1 MQNKSTLF
9 RVISIV
15 FYVLAALLFFMRTEE
30 NGYMTFAVISLAIG
44 AVFSSVSAAITL
56 KNKDKN
62 DADDNTDEQTN
73 DNPEKKI
80 KSENGVKTLA
90 FFGIMYYNRTNLTVE
105 IEAQGLKVTSFITRR
120 RGTMR
125 KEVLPKPLRVRT
137 ARQVGRR

>member
-1 MQNKSTLF
+1 MRTMKRTRRKKMQNKSTLF

-15 FYVLAALLFFMRTEE
+15 FYALAALLFFMRTEE

-73 DNPEKKI
+73 DNPEKK
-80 KSENGVKTLA
+80 
-90 FFGIMYYNRTNLTVE
+90 
-105 IEAQGLKVTSFITRR
+105 
-120 RGTMR
+120 
-125 KEVLPKPLRVRT
+125 
-137 ARQVGRR
+137 

>member
-1 MQNKSTLF
+1 MRTMKRTRRKKMQNKSTLF

-56 KNKDKN
+56 MNKDKN

-73 DNPEKKI
+73 DNPEKK
-80 KSENGVKTLA
+80 
-90 FFGIMYYNRTNLTVE
+90 
-105 IEAQGLKVTSFITRR
+105 
-120 RGTMR
+120 
-125 KEVLPKPLRVRT
+125 
-137 ARQVGRR
+137 

>member
-1 MQNKSTLF
+1 MRTMKRTRRKKMQNKSMLF

-73 DNPEKKI
+73 DNPEKK
-80 KSENGVKTLA
+80 
-90 FFGIMYYNRTNLTVE
+90 
-105 IEAQGLKVTSFITRR
+105 
-120 RGTMR
+120 
-125 KEVLPKPLRVRT
+125 
-137 ARQVGRR
+137 

>member
-9 RVISIV
+9 RAISIV

-73 DNPEKKI
+73 DNPEKK
-80 KSENGVKTLA
+80 
-90 FFGIMYYNRTNLTVE
+90 
-105 IEAQGLKVTSFITRR
+105 
-120 RGTMR
+120 
-125 KEVLPKPLRVRT
+125 
-137 ARQVGRR
+137 

>member
-1 MQNKSTLF
+1 MRTMMRTRRKKMQNKSTLF

-73 DNPEKKI
+73 DNPEKNKI
-80 KSENGVKTLA
+80 GK
-90 FFGIMYYNRTNLTVE
+90 
-105 IEAQGLKVTSFITRR
+105 RR
-120 RGTMR
+120 
-125 KEVLPKPLRVRT
+125 
-137 ARQVGRR
+137 

>member
-1 MQNKSTLF
+1 MRTMKRTRRKKMQSKSTLF

-73 DNPEKKI
+73 DNPEKK
-80 KSENGVKTLA
+80 
-90 FFGIMYYNRTNLTVE
+90 
-105 IEAQGLKVTSFITRR
+105 
-120 RGTMR
+120 
-125 KEVLPKPLRVRT
+125 
-137 ARQVGRR
+137 

>member
-62 DADDNTDEQTN
+62 DADDNTDKQTN
-73 DNPEKKI
+73 DNPEKK
-80 KSENGVKTLA
+80 
-90 FFGIMYYNRTNLTVE
+90 
-105 IEAQGLKVTSFITRR
+105 
-120 RGTMR
+120 
-125 KEVLPKPLRVRT
+125 
-137 ARQVGRR
+137 

>member
-1 MQNKSTLF
+1 MRTKKRTRRKKMQNKSTLF

-73 DNPEKKI
+73 DNPEKK
-80 KSENGVKTLA
+80 
-90 FFGIMYYNRTNLTVE
+90 
-105 IEAQGLKVTSFITRR
+105 
-120 RGTMR
+120 
-125 KEVLPKPLRVRT
+125 
-137 ARQVGRR
+137 

>member
-1 MQNKSTLF
+1 MRTIKRTRRKKMQNKSTLF

-73 DNPEKKI
+73 DNPEKK
-80 KSENGVKTLA
+80 
-90 FFGIMYYNRTNLTVE
+90 
-105 IEAQGLKVTSFITRR
+105 
-120 RGTMR
+120 
-125 KEVLPKPLRVRT
+125 
-137 ARQVGRR
+137 

>member
-1 MQNKSTLF
+1 MRTMKRTRRKKMQNKSTLF

-56 KNKDKN
+56 KNMDKN

-73 DNPEKKI
+73 DNPEKK
-80 KSENGVKTLA
+80 
-90 FFGIMYYNRTNLTVE
+90 
-105 IEAQGLKVTSFITRR
+105 
-120 RGTMR
+120 
-125 KEVLPKPLRVRT
+125 
-137 ARQVGRR
+137 

>member
-30 NGYMTFAVISLAIG
+30 NGYMIFAVISLAIG

-73 DNPEKKI
+73 DNPEKK
-80 KSENGVKTLA
+80 
-90 FFGIMYYNRTNLTVE
+90 
-105 IEAQGLKVTSFITRR
+105 
-120 RGTMR
+120 
-125 KEVLPKPLRVRT
+125 
-137 ARQVGRR
+137 

>member
-1 MQNKSTLF
+1 MRTMKRTRRKKMQNKSTLF

-62 DADDNTDEQTN
+62 DADDNTDEQTD
-73 DNPEKKI
+73 DNPEKK
-80 KSENGVKTLA
+80 
-90 FFGIMYYNRTNLTVE
+90 
-105 IEAQGLKVTSFITRR
+105 
-120 RGTMR
+120 
-125 KEVLPKPLRVRT
+125 
-137 ARQVGRR
+137 

>member
-1 MQNKSTLF
+1 MRTMMRTRRKKMQNKSTLF
-9 RVISIV
+9 KVISIV

-73 DNPEKKI
+73 DNPEKK
-80 KSENGVKTLA
+80 
-90 FFGIMYYNRTNLTVE
+90 
-105 IEAQGLKVTSFITRR
+105 
-120 RGTMR
+120 
-125 KEVLPKPLRVRT
+125 
-137 ARQVGRR
+137 

>member
-1 MQNKSTLF
+1 MARAAVVKRTRRKKMQNKSTLF

-73 DNPEKKI
+73 DNPEKK
-80 KSENGVKTLA
+80 
-90 FFGIMYYNRTNLTVE
+90 
-105 IEAQGLKVTSFITRR
+105 
-120 RGTMR
+120 
-125 KEVLPKPLRVRT
+125 
-137 ARQVGRR
+137 

>member
-56 KNKDKN
+56 KNKDRN
-62 DADDNTDEQTN
+62 DADDNTDEQAN
-73 DNPEKKI
+73 DNPEKK
-80 KSENGVKTLA
+80 
-90 FFGIMYYNRTNLTVE
+90 
-105 IEAQGLKVTSFITRR
+105 
-120 RGTMR
+120 
-125 KEVLPKPLRVRT
+125 
-137 ARQVGRR
+137 

>member
-1 MQNKSTLF
+1 MRTMKRTRRKKMQNKSTLF

-15 FYVLAALLFFMRTEE
+15 FYVLAALLFFMRTE

-73 DNPEKKI
+73 DNPEKK
-80 KSENGVKTLA
+80 
-90 FFGIMYYNRTNLTVE
+90 
-105 IEAQGLKVTSFITRR
+105 
-120 RGTMR
+120 
-125 KEVLPKPLRVRT
+125 
-137 ARQVGRR
+137 

>member
-1 MQNKSTLF
+1 MRTMKRTRRKKMQNKSTLF

-62 DADDNTDEQTN
+62 DAGDNTDEQIN
-73 DNPEKKI
+73 DNPEKK
-80 KSENGVKTLA
+80 
-90 FFGIMYYNRTNLTVE
+90 
-105 IEAQGLKVTSFITRR
+105 
-120 RGTMR
+120 
-125 KEVLPKPLRVRT
+125 
-137 ARQVGRR
+137 

>member
-1 MQNKSTLF
+1 MRTRRKKMQNKSTLF

-73 DNPEKKI
+73 DNPEKK
-80 KSENGVKTLA
+80 
-90 FFGIMYYNRTNLTVE
+90 
-105 IEAQGLKVTSFITRR
+105 
-120 RGTMR
+120 
-125 KEVLPKPLRVRT
+125 
-137 ARQVGRR
+137 

>member
-1 MQNKSTLF
+1 MKRTRRKKMQNKSTLF

-44 AVFSSVSAAITL
+44 AVFSSVSAAIAL

-73 DNPEKKI
+73 DNPEKK
-80 KSENGVKTLA
+80 
-90 FFGIMYYNRTNLTVE
+90 
-105 IEAQGLKVTSFITRR
+105 
-120 RGTMR
+120 
-125 KEVLPKPLRVRT
+125 
-137 ARQVGRR
+137 

>member
-1 MQNKSTLF
+1 MRMMKRTRRKKMQNKSTLF

-15 FYVLAALLFFMRTEE
+15 FYALAALLFFMRTEE

-73 DNPEKKI
+73 DNPEKK
-80 KSENGVKTLA
+80 
-90 FFGIMYYNRTNLTVE
+90 
-105 IEAQGLKVTSFITRR
+105 
-120 RGTMR
+120 
-125 KEVLPKPLRVRT
+125 
-137 ARQVGRR
+137 

>member
-1 MQNKSTLF
+1 MMKRTRRKKMQNKSTLF

-73 DNPEKKI
+73 DNSEKK
-80 KSENGVKTLA
+80 
-90 FFGIMYYNRTNLTVE
+90 
-105 IEAQGLKVTSFITRR
+105 
-120 RGTMR
+120 
-125 KEVLPKPLRVRT
+125 
-137 ARQVGRR
+137 

>member
-1 MQNKSTLF
+1 MRTMMRTRRKKMQNKSTLF
-9 RVISIV
+9 KVISIV

-73 DNPEKKI
+73 DNPEKNKI
-80 KSENGVKTLA
+80 GK
-90 FFGIMYYNRTNLTVE
+90 
-105 IEAQGLKVTSFITRR
+105 RR
-120 RGTMR
+120 
-125 KEVLPKPLRVRT
+125 
-137 ARQVGRR
+137 

>member
-1 MQNKSTLF
+1 MRTMKRTRRKKMQNKSTLF

-56 KNKDKN
+56 KNKNKN

-73 DNPEKKI
+73 DNPEKK
-80 KSENGVKTLA
+80 
-90 FFGIMYYNRTNLTVE
+90 
-105 IEAQGLKVTSFITRR
+105 
-120 RGTMR
+120 
-125 KEVLPKPLRVRT
+125 
-137 ARQVGRR
+137 

>member
-1 MQNKSTLF
+1 MRTMKRTRRKKMQNKSTLF

-73 DNPEKKI
+73 DNSEKK
-80 KSENGVKTLA
+80 
-90 FFGIMYYNRTNLTVE
+90 
-105 IEAQGLKVTSFITRR
+105 
-120 RGTMR
+120 
-125 KEVLPKPLRVRT
+125 
-137 ARQVGRR
+137 

>member
-1 MQNKSTLF
+1 MRTMKRTRRKKMQNKSTLF

-30 NGYMTFAVISLAIG
+30 NGSMTFAVISLAIG

-73 DNPEKKI
+73 DNPEKK
-80 KSENGVKTLA
+80 
-90 FFGIMYYNRTNLTVE
+90 
-105 IEAQGLKVTSFITRR
+105 
-120 RGTMR
+120 
-125 KEVLPKPLRVRT
+125 
-137 ARQVGRR
+137 

>member
-1 MQNKSTLF
+1 MRTMKRTRRKKMQNKSTLF

-80 KSENGVKTLA
+80 KS
-90 FFGIMYYNRTNLTVE
+90 
-105 IEAQGLKVTSFITRR
+105 
-120 RGTMR
+120 
-125 KEVLPKPLRVRT
+125 
-137 ARQVGRR
+137 

>member
-1 MQNKSTLF
+1 MRTMKRTRRKKMQNKSTLF

-44 AVFSSVSAAITL
+44 AVFSSVSAAITF

-73 DNPEKKI
+73 DNPEKK
-80 KSENGVKTLA
+80 
-90 FFGIMYYNRTNLTVE
+90 
-105 IEAQGLKVTSFITRR
+105 
-120 RGTMR
+120 
-125 KEVLPKPLRVRT
+125 
-137 ARQVGRR
+137 